1 MENVTIQF
9 SEKELHEVMNAFNTI
24 RHFFGKAISPN
35 ELYQER
41 FLTGLMQARE
51 EVETGQ
57 VEEVMTFDE
66 FIS

>member
-9 SEKELHEVMNAFNTI
+9 SEKELHEVINAFNTI

-57 VEEVMTFDE
+57 PD
-66 FIS
+66 SCLS